1 MNLQELKIKIKNEF
15 KNTLIELGYFSEELQ
30 IELETPKDK
39 SNGDFSSNIAMKLAR
54 IARKAPIKIA
64 EEIVQKFNKE
74 DVFVS
79 KVEAANPGFINLF
92 LDESFLTSIITEIN
106 DLGFEYGQL
115 DIGKGERVNIEYVS
129 GSTYLFENFINFS
142 SAVERL
148 DNFFYKVQLIEY
160 YKNKYYDLYDDIF
173 FVDKKSRVFNYE
185 HLIIDKLLLNNK
197 NNIPFAHSTKLS
209 VSKLIFNNQLSN
221 IEQNSSWLNDCKS
234 FS

>member
-129 GSTYLFENFINFS
+129 VNPTGSLHIGHARGA
-142 SAVERL
+142 SAGDSLGRIMKKAGFDVTR
-148 DNFFYKVQLIEY
+148 EY
-160 YKNKYYDLYDDIF
+160 YVNDAGNQINNLALPLLY
-173 FVDKKSRVFNYE
+173 
-185 HLIIDKLLLNNK
+185 
-197 NNIPFAHSTKLS
+197 
-209 VSKLIFNNQLSN
+209 
-221 IEQNSSWLNDCKS
+221 
-234 FS
+234 